1 MNATNKNKMYVLLTF
16 GSNKQGATHWWNNQ
30 ERFDTQ
36 RSAERAGINCM
47 PIAGVF
53 GYVVIEETEDSW
65 VVVDELTPPNVSI
78 GCKGNSYSVQP
89 APQLT
94 LV

>member
-1 MNATNKNKMYVLLTF
+1 MYTLITF
-16 GSNKQGATHWWNNQ
+16 GSDNQLATTWWNQ
-30 ERFDTQ
+30 CTKYDTQ
-36 RSAERAGINCM
+36 RSAERAGLDSM
-47 PIAGVF
+47 SIAGVL
-53 GYVVIEETEDSW
+53 GYVVIFEFGEDSW
-65 VVVDELTPPNVSI
+65 VVVDELTPPCVSI

>member
-1 MNATNKNKMYVLLTF
+1 MYTLITF
-16 GSNKQGATHWWNNQ
+16 GSNQQGATHWWNNQ

-36 RSAERAGINCM
+36 RSAERAGLNSM

-53 GYVVIEETEDSW
+53 GYVVIFEFGETSW

-78 GCKGNSYSVQP
+78 GCKGNSYFVQP

>member
-1 MNATNKNKMYVLLTF
+1 
-16 GSNKQGATHWWNNQ
+16 
-30 ERFDTQ
+30 
-36 RSAERAGINCM
+36 M
-47 PIAGVF
+47 PIAGVL
-53 GYVVIEETEDSW
+53 GYVVIFEFGEDSW

-94 LV
+94 LVRRRSLHVEGTFRLCVVR

>member
-1 MNATNKNKMYVLLTF
+1 MYTLITF

-36 RSAERAGINCM
+36 RSAERAGLNSM
-47 PIAGVF
+47 PIAGVL
-53 GYVVIEETEDSW
+53 GYVVIFEFGEDSW
-65 VVVDELTPPNVSI
+65 VVVDELTPPCVSI